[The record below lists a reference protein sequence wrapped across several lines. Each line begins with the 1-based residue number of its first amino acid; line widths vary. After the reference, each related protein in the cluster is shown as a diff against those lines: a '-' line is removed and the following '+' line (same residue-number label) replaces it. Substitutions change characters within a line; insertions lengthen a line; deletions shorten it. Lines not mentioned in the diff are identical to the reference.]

1 LKLANWFG
9 MFAALAAALLIS
21 AGELP
26 SGWTLDLFRSAN
38 TLEFYTTSAAGEGHW
53 STVWVVVIDGAP
65 YLRLGTRSAARI
77 EGNVNP
83 PYVKI
88 RVGGQEFDRVIA
100 QSAPEMADKVNAA
113 MADKYWS
120 DLIMRFA
127 RHVLII
133 RLVPAPAPH

>member
-1 LKLANWFG
+1 MKFANWFG
-9 MFAALAAALLIS
+9 LLAALSAVLLIS

-26 SGWTLDLFRSAN
+26 SGWTLDLFRDAQ
-38 TLEFYTTSAAGEGHW
+38 TLEFYTSNAAGEGHW

-65 YLRLGTRSAARI
+65 YLRLGTRSASRI
-77 EGNVNP
+77 NGNANS

-100 QSAPEMADKVNAA
+100 QSAPDMADKVGAA

-120 DLIMRFA
+120 DIFIRYA

-133 RLVPAPAPH
+133 RLVPAPPH